1 MRAAMD
7 SPTRAADLHRSVRG
21 PRVKNKAAVS
31 AGIKSKDITLTNM
44 SDKELIIVVTFD
56 PESLKLTK
64 KNTGIGAETS
74 GGAGPAALSVSASAG
89 YEFQARGDSA
99 KPQKM
104 RVKPGAMSKVSVK
117 AAAYISVVF
126 YEDGLFKFAIENR
139 LVEVGAAFTVRGDHL
154 ESEIPFK
161 SMPNEP
167 EL

>member
-1 MRAAMD
+1 M
-7 SPTRAADLHRSVRG
+7 DLHRSVRG

-56 PESLKLTK
+56 LKLTK
-64 KNTGIGAETS
+64 KNTVLGPNLRWSGAS
-74 GGAGPAALSVSASAG
+74 CAVSVSASAG
-89 YEFQARGDSA
+89 YEFQARGASA

-139 LVEVGAAFTVRGDHL
+139 L
-154 ESEIPFK
+154 
-161 SMPNEP
+161 
-167 EL
+167 